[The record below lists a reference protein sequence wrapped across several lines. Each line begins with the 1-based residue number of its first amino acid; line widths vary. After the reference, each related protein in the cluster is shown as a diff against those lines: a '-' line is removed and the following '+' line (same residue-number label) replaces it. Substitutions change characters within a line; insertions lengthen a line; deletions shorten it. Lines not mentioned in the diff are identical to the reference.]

1 MSSNAYVITYRGQA
15 DPPPQE
21 ERDLL
26 AALDTVSV
34 VDRMPGIVLVE
45 GDTVDVET
53 SPERFPAWTCSPE
66 VALEPQPRRT
76 R

>member
-1 MSSNAYVITYRGQA
+1 MSSNASVITYRSQA

-34 VDRMPGIVLVE
+34 VDHMPGIVLVE
-45 GDTVDVET
+45 GDAVDV
-53 SPERFPAWTCSPE
+53 
-66 VALEPQPRRT
+66 
-76 R
+76 